1 MRHLKR
7 KTEGFN
13 IAFLDVMSCGLG
25 AVILILML
33 VKYQT
38 ELPDQQSSALQA
50 DIAILEQQN
59 LQSKQTVEA
68 LQTQADNTQTE
79 LAQLNVQ
86 LVSLVTNINNQKDT
100 QQSLKAQVAK
110 LQSQAEA
117 PTQASPAPVPVVNKG
132 LEDYLLGLEV
142 KGRNIVILAD
152 SSASMTDERLID
164 VIRYKISS
172 TQERQQS
179 PKWQRTLRIVEW
191 LVARVPKGSNYKV
204 IHFAENASVVGGSA
218 WKKGADPK
226 DAATVLSDFK
236 KIVPEG
242 GTNLHAAVALMR
254 SGASGFSNV
263 YLLTDGLPTQGNT
276 GRIRAIASFFKGCS
290 SITGSAKKI
299 SGKCRVRLLNDIVAS
314 YRERAPVNVIL
325 LPLEG
330 DSYATGA
337 FWQWTAKS
345 DGLLIS
351 PEHSWP

>member
-50 DIAILEQQN
+50 DIATLEQQN
-59 LQSKQTVEA
+59 QQSQQTVET
-68 LQTQADNTQTE
+68 LQTQAGETQTE
-79 LAQLNVQ
+79 LAQLNTQ

-100 QQSLKAQVAK
+100 QQSLKAQIAK
-110 LQSQAEA
+110 LQPQADT
-117 PTQASPAPVPVVNKG
+117 PTQAPPAPVPVVNKG

-142 KGRNIVILAD
+142 EGRRIVILVD
-152 SSASMTDERLID
+152 SSASMTEERLID
-164 VIRYKISS
+164 VIRYKIASA
-172 TQERQQS
+172 QERQQS

-191 LVARVPKGSNYKV
+191 LVAKVPKGSDYKV
-204 IHFAENASVVGGSA
+204 IRFAENASVVGGSA

-226 DAATVLSDFK
+226 DAAAVLSALK
-236 KIVPEG
+236 QIAPEG
-242 GTNLHAAVALMR
+242 GTNLHAAVAMMR
-254 SGASGFSNV
+254 SSSTGFSNV
-263 YLLTDGLPTQGNT
+263 YLLTDGLPTQGDR
-276 GRIRAIASFFKGCS
+276 GRIRTISSFFSGCA
-290 SITGSAKKI
+290 SITGNAKKI

-314 YRERAPVNVIL
+314 YRERAKVNVIL

-330 DSYATGA
+330 DSYAAGA
-337 FWQWTAKS
+337 FWQWTARS

>member
-7 KTEGFN
+7 KAEGFN

-59 LQSKQTVEA
+59 LQSQQTVEA
-68 LQTQADNTQTE
+68 LQTQTDNTQAD
-79 LAQLNVQ
+79 LVKLNTQ

-100 QQSLKAQVAK
+100 QQSLKAQIAK
-110 LQSQAEA
+110 LQSQANA
-117 PTQASPAPVPVVNKG
+117 LAQTPPAPVPVVNKG

-142 KGRNIVILAD
+142 KGKKIVILVD
-152 SSASMTDERLID
+152 SSASMTEERLID
-164 VIRYKISS
+164 VIRYKVASA
-172 TQERQQS
+172 QERQQS
-179 PKWQRTLRIVEW
+179 PKWQRTSRIVEW
-191 LVARVPKGSNYKV
+191 LIAKVPEGSEYKM
-204 IHFAENASVVGGSA
+204 IRFAENASVVGGSA
-218 WKKGADPK
+218 WKKGADPQ
-226 DAATVLSDFK
+226 DAATVLSDFE

-242 GTNLHAAVALMR
+242 GTNLHSGIALMR
-254 SGASGFSNV
+254 SSAAGFTNI
-263 YLLTDGLPTQGNT
+263 YLLTDGLPTKGDS
-276 GRIRAIASFFKGCS
+276 GRVKAIASFFSGCT
-290 SITGSAKKI
+290 SITGNAQKI

-314 YRERAPVNVIL
+314 YKERAVVNVIL

-330 DSYATGA
+330 DSSATSA
-337 FWQWTAKS
+337 FWRWTALS
-345 DGLLIS
+345 NGLLIS